1 MTSGDGRGS
10 SGAGGS
16 IRRAYFVLLSVLLLI
31 PPSSATGQARAS
43 DTVSPEALV
52 TAAYEAIGR
61 EPGQPY
67 DWDRFH
73 ALFHEQ
79 ARLIPNV
86 QQTGGTLT
94 VMTPAGFA
102 AWADGNTVVGGANDR
117 GFYEEEIHH
126 EVDRFGA
133 MAQVFSTYQKRF
145 ADTEVILG
153 TGINSFQM
161 IHSEDRWWIVS
172 IIWDEERA
180 GLSIPGAY
188 RGGGSDG

>member
-1 MTSGDGRGS
+1 MTSGGY
-10 SGAGGS
+10 AGPNGGDS
-16 IRRAYFVLLSVLLLI
+16 RIFPRRFALLTLLLVAH
-31 PPSSATGQARAS
+31 PTSAIAQARAS
-43 DTVSPEALV
+43 DGASPESLV

-67 DWDRFH
+67 DWDRFR
-73 ALFHEQ
+73 ALFHGH
-79 ARLIPNV
+79 ARLIPNI
-86 QQTGGTLT
+86 QQTEGTLR
-94 VMTPAGFA
+94 VMTPEDFV

-145 ADTEVILG
+145 ADSEVIMG

-161 IHSEDRWWIVS
+161 IHTEGRWWIVS
-172 IIWDEERA
+172 IIWDEERPD
-180 GLSIPGAY
+180 LSIPSRY
-188 RGGGSDG
+188 RGGG